1 MEIFLEYFNKE
12 HRLVAVDVRRMFNK
26 ILLLLFILLSTS
38 ATTLAGADD
47 AKDNGTALIPEQVPC
62 EHWTYKEVKELGEK
76 YSAEKKLPEGETCP
90 KSELC
95 QCLLSIFDKIME
107 KREKEGGEAI
117 PREDLDRI
125 AALHEALKPE
135 LAKYEE
141 YVLRRDTI
149 ERILAN
155 PEVAF
160 ESKVGVNGFLRAEG
174 VNNFKLRDISFA
186 PDHSEG
192 RFLYRVKPYAYWH
205 PIDYLDIHLEGQGY
219 GLVGGGEH
227 TGKYSLYQ
235 GFVEGKI
242 PDKDWL
248 ALKGGRQEFLYGS
261 TFILGTNSFFSG
273 LSFDAG
279 RLRVKPLDSFTID
292 LLGGR
297 YATPFSN
304 GLRGNLSGGYATYAF
319 SDGNSA
325 EAYMFRDTGSANR
338 HIGDYLEIW
347 GLRDTA
353 KIGPIS
359 LEFEPVYESGR
370 VLNPVTG
377 VNDSINAYGGHIDA
391 AVEATLHGYHNK
403 FFLSYGLGTGNKD
416 AANGTKLDK
425 EFRNPDNDTSL
436 VGDMHVVG
444 DLSGVNVAGHHA
456 SGLQIYTLGWGI
468 DITKKLNFTATV
480 HYFMAN
486 GVENGFSRKLG
497 LETDYNITYTIN
509 DDFSVILAYDRFFTG
524 EFFRNAS
531 GSGKDIDYGYA
542 MLQFNFDKTK
552 LKTPKNDKR

>member
-1 MEIFLEYFNKE
+1 MEIFFEYFNKE
-12 HRLVAVDVRRMFNK
+12 HRLVAVDAWRIFTK
-26 ILLLLFILLSTS
+26 ILLSLFILLSTS
-38 ATTLAGADD
+38 AIALAGADD
-47 AKDNGTALIPEQVPC
+47 AKDNGTGLIPEQVPC
-62 EHWTYKEVKELGEK
+62 GHWTYKEVKELGEK

-95 QCLLSIFDKIME
+95 QCLLSIFDKIVE
-107 KREKEGGEAI
+107 KREKNGDEVI

-125 AALHEALKPE
+125 AALHEALKPD
-135 LAKYEE
+135 LAKYQE

-149 ERILAN
+149 ERILAK

-160 ESKVGVNGFLRAEG
+160 EYKVGVNGFLRGEG
-174 VNNFKLRDISFA
+174 VNNFKRKDLSYA
-186 PDHSEG
+186 TDHSEG
-192 RFLYRVKPYAYWH
+192 LFLYRVKPYAYWH
-205 PIDYLDIHLEGQGY
+205 PTDYLDIHLEGQGY
-219 GLVGGGEH
+219 GFVGGGEL

-242 PDKDWL
+242 PEKDWL

-279 RLRVKPLDSFTID
+279 RLRVKPLESLTID

-297 YATPFSN
+297 YATPFAN

-319 SDGNSA
+319 SDGSSA
-325 EAYMFRDTGSANR
+325 EAYMFRDTGSANH
-338 HIGDYLEIW
+338 HIGEYLDIW
-347 GLRDTA
+347 GLRGTA
-353 KIGPIS
+353 KLGPLS
-359 LEFEPVYESGR
+359 LEFEPVYESGWI
-370 VLNPVTG
+370 LDPVTG
-377 VNDSINAYGGHIDA
+377 ANDSIKAYGGHIDA
-391 AVEATLHGYHNK
+391 AVETTLNGYHNK
-403 FFLSYGLGTGNKD
+403 FLLSYGLGSGNKD
-416 AANGTKLDK
+416 AANGTKFDK

-436 VGDMHVVG
+436 VGDIHVIG
-444 DLSGVNVAGHHA
+444 DLSGVNIAGHHA

-468 DITKKLNFTATV
+468 DITKKLNFTATA

-497 LETDYNITYTIN
+497 LETDYNVTCTISN
-509 DDFSVILAYDRFFTG
+509 DFSVILAYDRFFTG
-524 EFFRNAS
+524 QFFRNAS
-531 GSGKDIDYGYA
+531 DSGKDIDYGYA

-552 LKTPKNDKR
+552 LKTPKK

>member
-1 MEIFLEYFNKE
+1 MEIFPEYFNKG
-12 HRLVAVDVRRMFNK
+12 HRSVAVDSWRMFNR
-26 ILLLLFILLSTS
+26 ILVLLCILLSTS
-38 ATTLAGADD
+38 ATTLARADD
-47 AKDNGTALIPEQVPC
+47 VKDNGSALIPEQVPC
-62 EHWTYKEVKELGEK
+62 EHWTYKEIKELGEK
-76 YSAEKKLPEGETCP
+76 YSAEKKLPEGQTCP

-95 QCLLSIFDKIME
+95 QCLLSIFDKIVE

-117 PREDLDRI
+117 PREDLERI
-125 AALHEALKPE
+125 AALHEALNPE
-135 LAKYEE
+135 LIKYQE

-149 ERILAN
+149 ERILAK

-160 ESKVGVNGFLRAEG
+160 EYKVGVNGFLRAEG
-174 VNNFKLRDISFA
+174 VNNFKLRDISFT

-205 PIDYLDIHLEGQGY
+205 PTDYLDVHLEGQGY
-219 GLVGGGEH
+219 GFVGGGEH
-227 TGKYSLYQ
+227 SGKYSLYQ

-273 LSFDAG
+273 LSFDAA
-279 RLRVKPLDSFTID
+279 RLRVKPLDPLTID

-319 SDGNSA
+319 SEGNSA
-325 EAYMFRDTGSANR
+325 EGYMFMDTGSTNH
-338 HIGDYLEIW
+338 HIGEYLDIW
-347 GLRDTA
+347 GLRGTA
-353 KIGPIS
+353 NIGPLS

-370 VLNPVTG
+370 VLDHVTG

-391 AVEATLHGYHNK
+391 AVEATLRGYHNK
-403 FFLSYGLGTGNKD
+403 FFISFGYGTGNKD
-416 AANGTKLDK
+416 AANGTKFDK

-436 VGDMHVVG
+436 VGDMHVIG
-444 DLSGVNVAGHHA
+444 ALSGVNVAGHHA
-456 SGLQIYTLGWGI
+456 SGLQTHTLGWGI
-468 DITKKLNFTATV
+468 DITKKFNFTATS

-486 GVENGFSRKLG
+486 GVENGFSRRLG
-497 LETDYNITYTIN
+497 LETDYNITYSIS
-509 DDFSVILAYDRFFTG
+509 DDFSLILAYDRFFTG

-531 GSGKDIDYGYA
+531 GSGKDIDYAYA

>member
-1 MEIFLEYFNKE
+1 
-12 HRLVAVDVRRMFNK
+12 
-26 ILLLLFILLSTS
+26 
-38 ATTLAGADD
+38 
-47 AKDNGTALIPEQVPC
+47 
-62 EHWTYKEVKELGEK
+62 
-76 YSAEKKLPEGETCP
+76 
-90 KSELC
+90 
-95 QCLLSIFDKIME
+95 ME

-125 AALHEALKPE
+125 AALHEALKPD
-135 LAKYEE
+135 LIKYQE

-149 ERILAN
+149 ERILAK

-160 ESKVGVNGFLRAEG
+160 EYKVGVNGFLRAEG
-174 VNNFKLRDISFA
+174 VNSFKLRDISFA

-205 PIDYLDIHLEGQGY
+205 PTDYLDIHLEGQGY
-219 GLVGGGEH
+219 GFVGGGEH

-279 RLRVKPLDSFTID
+279 RLRVKPLDSLTID

-325 EAYMFRDTGSANR
+325 EAYMFRDTGTASH
-338 HIGDYLEIW
+338 HIGEYLDIW
-347 GLRDTA
+347 GLRGTA
-353 KIGPIS
+353 KIGPLS

-370 VLNPVTG
+370 ILDPVTG
-377 VNDSINAYGGHIDA
+377 ANDNINAYGGHIDA
-391 AVEATLHGYHNK
+391 AVEATLQGYRNK
-403 FFLSYGLGTGNKD
+403 FFLSYGLGSGNKN
-416 AANGTKLDK
+416 AANGIKFDK
-425 EFRNPDNDTSL
+425 EFRNPDNDSSL
-436 VGDMHVVG
+436 VGDMHVIG

>member
-38 ATTLAGADD
+38 ATTRAGADD

-76 YSAEKKLPEGETCP
+76 YSAEKKLPEGASCP

-149 ERILAN
+149 ERILAK

-160 ESKVGVNGFLRAEG
+160 EYKVGVNGFLRAEG
-174 VNNFKLRDISFA
+174 VNNFKLRDISYS

-205 PIDYLDIHLEGQGY
+205 PTDYLDIHLEGQGY
-219 GLVGGGEH
+219 GFVGGGEH

-261 TFILGTNSFFSG
+261 TFILGTNSFFGG

-279 RLRVKPLDSFTID
+279 RLRVKPLDALIID

-319 SDGNSA
+319 SEGNSA
-325 EAYMFRDTGSANR
+325 EAYMFRDTGSASH
-338 HIGDYLEIW
+338 HIGEYLDIW
-347 GLRDTA
+347 GLRGTA
-353 KIGPIS
+353 KIGPLS

-370 VLNPVTG
+370 ILNPITG
-377 VNDSINAYGGHIDA
+377 ANDNINAYGGHIDA
-391 AVEATLHGYHNK
+391 AVEATLNGYHNK
-403 FFLSYGLGTGNKD
+403 FFLSYGLGSGNKD
-416 AANGTKLDK
+416 AANGTKFDK

-436 VGDMHVVG
+436 VGDMHVIG

-456 SGLQIYTLGWGI
+456 SGLQIYTVGWGI
-468 DITKKLNFTATV
+468 DVTKKLNFTATA
-480 HYFMAN
+480 HYFTAN

-497 LETDYNITYTIN
+497 LETDYNVTYTIS
-509 DDFSVILAYDRFFTG
+509 DDFSVIIAYDRFFTG

-531 GSGKDIDYGYA
+531 GSGKDIDYAYA

>member
-38 ATTLAGADD
+38 ATTRAGADD

-76 YSAEKKLPEGETCP
+76 YSAEKKLPEGESCP

-125 AALHEALKPE
+125 AALHEALKPD
-135 LAKYEE
+135 LIKYQE

-149 ERILAN
+149 ERILAK

-160 ESKVGVNGFLRAEG
+160 EYKVGVNGFLRAEG
-174 VNNFKLRDISFA
+174 VNSFKLRDISFA

-205 PIDYLDIHLEGQGY
+205 PTDYLDIHLEGQGY
-219 GLVGGGEH
+219 GFVGGGEH

-279 RLRVKPLDSFTID
+279 RLRVKPLDSLTID

-325 EAYMFRDTGSANR
+325 EAYMFRDTGTASH
-338 HIGDYLEIW
+338 HIGEYLDIW
-347 GLRDTA
+347 GLRGTA
-353 KIGPIS
+353 KIGPLS

-370 VLNPVTG
+370 ILDPVTG
-377 VNDSINAYGGHIDA
+377 ANDNINAYGGHIDA
-391 AVEATLHGYHNK
+391 AVEATLQGYRNK
-403 FFLSYGLGTGNKD
+403 FFLSYGLGSGNKN
-416 AANGTKLDK
+416 AANGIKFDK
-425 EFRNPDNDTSL
+425 EFRNPDNDSSL
-436 VGDMHVVG
+436 VGDMHVIG

-468 DITKKLNFTATV
+468 DITKKLNFTATT

-531 GSGKDIDYGYA
+531 GSGKDIDYEYA

>member
-1 MEIFLEYFNKE
+1 MEIFLEYFNRN
-12 HRLVAVDVRRMFNK
+12 HRLVAVDAWRLFNE
-26 ILLLLFILLSTS
+26 ILLLVFILLST
-38 ATTLAGADD
+38 AAMTFAGADD

-76 YSAEKKLPEGETCP
+76 YSTEKKLPEGETCP

-95 QCLLSIFDKIME
+95 QCLLSIFNKIIE

-135 LAKYEE
+135 LVKFEE

-149 ERILAN
+149 ERILAK

-160 ESKVGVNGFLRAEG
+160 EYKVGVNGFLRAEG
-174 VNNFKLRDISFA
+174 VNSFKLRDISFA

-205 PIDYLDIHLEGQGY
+205 PTDYLDIHLEGQGY
-219 GLVGGGEH
+219 GFVGGGEH

-279 RLRVKPLDSFTID
+279 RLRVKPLDSLTID

-325 EAYMFRDTGSANR
+325 EAYMFRDTGTASH
-338 HIGDYLEIW
+338 HIGEYLDIW
-347 GLRDTA
+347 GLRGTA
-353 KIGPIS
+353 KIGPLS

-370 VLNPVTG
+370 ILDPVTG
-377 VNDSINAYGGHIDA
+377 ANDNINAYGGHIDA
-391 AVEATLHGYHNK
+391 AVEATLQGYRNK
-403 FFLSYGLGTGNKD
+403 FFLSYGLGSGNKN
-416 AANGTKLDK
+416 AANGIKFDK
-425 EFRNPDNDTSL
+425 EFRNPDNDSSL
-436 VGDMHVVG
+436 VGDMHVIG